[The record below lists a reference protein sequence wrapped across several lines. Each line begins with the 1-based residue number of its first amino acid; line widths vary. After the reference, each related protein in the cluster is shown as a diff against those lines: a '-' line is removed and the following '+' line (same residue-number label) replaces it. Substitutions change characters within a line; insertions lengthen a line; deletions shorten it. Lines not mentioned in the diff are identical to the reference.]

1 MSFSWSSSCSVAAQ
15 PASVS
20 NSLNSAEQPA
30 TSLWS
35 NVQEDEA
42 TAHKKMLRFASS
54 AAQPAS
60 DSNAAQLAF
69 ARAMDL
75 DFFGTPV
82 ITPAHRY
89 FGTHPGQGLSGHDK
103 LALGERFPW
112 MSKLDVAWLR
122 MALKLYNGF
131 EPKPRELRV
140 AAFVIHDD
148 ADNQTDGEVE
158 DWVPDLVTHAPAAS
172 EGMVWHRYQNPE
184 NKETWFSCTPDPD
197 LWCYANE
204 VGYENGKDGIG
215 WFRFKGE
222 WQQVVNPPLSEPTA
236 AMPTAA
242 TQPNPETYNGT

>member
-1 MSFSWSSSCSVAAQ
+1 MSFSWSSSCSVAAQPASDSTAAQ

-60 DSNAAQLAF
+60 DSNAAQLVF
-69 ARAMDL
+69 VRAMDL

-103 LALGERFPW
+103 LALRERFPW

-131 EPKPRELRV
+131 
-140 AAFVIHDD
+140 D
-148 ADNQTDGEVE
+148 AR
-158 DWVPDLVTHAPAAS
+158 LKS
-172 EGMVWHRYQNPE
+172 EIRNLNTE
-184 NKETWFSCTPDPD
+184 
-197 LWCYANE
+197 
-204 VGYENGKDGIG
+204 I
-215 WFRFKGE
+215 
-222 WQQVVNPPLSEPTA
+222 
-236 AMPTAA
+236 
-242 TQPNPETYNGT
+242 